1 MIVRKKENN
10 FSLGVNTMTA
20 KKCFICGKDLHAE
33 RPSLHIDNKNMDI
46 CCECIMKLYDGM
58 ENWSQNDIAVRN
70 YVSNFRKFIDQP
82 HKQRTQ
88 NHKIND
94 LKPVDIKTY
103 LDKAIIGQEHAK
115 KVLSVAVYNHYKR
128 LNDPMIEKSNILMMG
143 PTGCGKTLLARTMAE
158 IIDVPFVIIDATTLT
173 EAGYIGADV
182 ETILTKLLNAS
193 DGDIR
198 KAERGIVYIDEID
211 KIGKK
216 TVSST
221 TARDVSG
228 EGVQQALLKM
238 IEGTQVDVPV
248 SGTKAGLDGQISILM
263 DTTNILFICGGAF
276 ETPLESEKENGNNAD
291 FGLIP
296 ELMGRLPICVKLQEL
311 TEDELASVLTEPRN
325 AITKQY
331 VRMMEAEHI
340 NLIFETSA
348 IKAIAH
354 AAVERKIG
362 ARGLRSIL
370 EEIMLDIMYALPSY
384 QNVSSCRI
392 TKDTVY
398 KKEVYLVY
406 HNAKRSIFDRRGGE

>member
-1 MIVRKKENN
+1 MIVRKKEND
-10 FSLGVNTMTA
+10 FSMGVNVMLA
-20 KKCFICGKDLHAE
+20 KKCFICGKDLHADH
-33 RPSLHIDNKNMDI
+33 PSIHVDNKNIDI
-46 CCECIMKLYDGM
+46 CCECVMKLHDGV
-58 ENWSQNDIAVRN
+58 EDWSHNNIAVRN
-70 YVSNFRKFIDQP
+70 YISNFRKFVDQP
-82 HKQRTQ
+82 NKRRTQ
-88 NHKIND
+88 NHKIKE
-94 LKPVDIKTY
+94 LKPVDIKSY
-103 LDKAIIGQEHAK
+103 LDKSIIGQDNAK

-143 PTGCGKTLLARTMAE
+143 PTGCGKTLLAKTIAE

-211 KIGKK
+211 KIGKR

-238 IEGTQVDVPV
+238 LEGTQVDVPI
-248 SGTKAGLDGQISILM
+248 SSTKAGLDGQLSVLM

-276 ETPLESEKENGNNAD
+276 EATLEKSNGDNAD

-296 ELMGRLPICVKLQEL
+296 ELMGRLPVCIKLHEL
-311 TEDELASVLTEPRN
+311 TEDELAHVLTEPRN

-331 VRMMEAEHI
+331 IRMMEADHI
-340 NLIFETSA
+340 NLIFEESA

-354 AAVERKIG
+354 EAIERKLG

-370 EEIMLDIMYALPSY
+370 EEIMLDIMYTLPSY
-384 QNVSSCRI
+384 QNVASCRV

-406 HNAKRSIFDRRGGE
+406 HDEKRSIFDRRGGE